1 MHLKLTEEQI
11 ALQEAVSNF
20 LQNTADH
27 EAVRESEPLGWIPQI
42 WQGLTEMGIPTLG
55 VDEDLGGSGAGL
67 RYLAVVAEACGTHM
81 AAAPVVE
88 SMVAARLLA
97 RFPETCAAPLADLVA
112 GGAPVVVALRPAV
125 EGRCTL
131 VPGAAVARTV
141 LALDGDDLVAVTV
154 DDLTSPHD
162 LATS

>member
-1 MHLKLTEEQI
+1 SETAGDPMHLKLTEEQI
-11 ALQEAVSNF
+11 ALQEAVAGF

-27 EAVRESEPLGWIPQI
+27 EAVRESEPLGWIPEI

-55 VDEDLGGSGAGL
+55 VDEDRGGSGAGL
-67 RYLAVVAEACGTHM
+67 RYRAVLAEACGTHL

-88 SMVAARLLA
+88 AMVAARLLA
-97 RFPETCAAPLADLVA
+97 RFPDAGAAPLADLVA
-112 GGAPVVVALRPAV
+112 GGAPVVFALHPAV
-125 EGRCTL
+125 DGRCTL

-154 DDLTSPHD
+154 GNL
-162 LATS
+162 